1 MEIAIIGAGPVGSYA
16 GYLLAKSGH
25 SVAIYEK
32 KSTIGWPIQCTGLL
46 TADFEQFNL
55 PLEPFLVNTF
65 SKLEINSPQGH
76 KQELKQKEYLVCRK
90 KFDQYLAGLA
100 ESAGAKVYLNH
111 AFIHKEG
118 HQLIIKDNKKGNELK
133 IKPDLIIAADGPLS
147 ATAKAFGLYHPLR
160 KNYLGI
166 QAVVKGTFEPEK
178 YQTYFGEQL
187 CPGMWAWV
195 VPESSTRARVG
206 LFSLK
211 EPRNYFNRWLKIN
224 NFKLIEMQ
232 AGLVPQYHPQ
242 QKLQQ
247 DNCYLLGDAAGF
259 VKASTLGGI
268 IPGMKQ
274 AEILVDC
281 LNHGKNYE
289 QELKPLIRKLKLH
302 LTVRK
307 VLTKFS
313 DRDWDKLIA
322 YVAQPKVQKVFEKYT
337 RENPVS
343 LLVWALLKEPR
354 FLYFGKYVF

>member
-1 MEIAIIGAGPVGSYA
+1 MEIAIIGAGPIGSYA
-16 GYLLAKSGH
+16 GYLLAKTGH
-25 SVAIYEK
+25 IVSIYEK
-32 KSTIGWPIQCTGLL
+32 KSTIGLPIQCTGLL

-55 PLEPFLVNTF
+55 PLESFLVNTF
-65 SKLEINSPQGH
+65 SKLEINSPKGH

-90 KFDQYLAGLA
+90 KFDQYLTHLA
-100 ESAGAKVYLNH
+100 ESAGAKIYLNH
-111 AFIHKEG
+111 ALVRKEG
-118 HQLIIKDNKKGNELK
+118 QQLVIKDSKKGKEV
-133 IKPDLIIAADGPLS
+133 IIQPEIIIAADGPLS
-147 ATAKAFGLYHPLR
+147 ETAKAFGFYHPRR

-166 QAVVKGTFEPEK
+166 QAVVEGTFEKEK
-178 YQTYFGEQL
+178 YHTYFGEQI

-211 EPRNYFNRWLKIN
+211 EPRRYFNDWLDQN

-232 AGLVPQYHPQ
+232 AGLVPQYHPK
-242 QKLQQ
+242 QKLKK

-259 VKASTLGGI
+259 VKASTMGGI

-281 LNHGKNYE
+281 LNQGKNYE
-289 QELKPLIRKLKLH
+289 TELKPLIRKLKLH
-302 LTVRK
+302 LALRK
-307 VLTKFS
+307 ILTKLS

-322 YVAQPKVQKVFEKYT
+322 YLAQPKVQAVFEKYT
-337 RENPVS
+337 RENPLP

-354 FLYFGKYVF
+354 FLYFGKYLI